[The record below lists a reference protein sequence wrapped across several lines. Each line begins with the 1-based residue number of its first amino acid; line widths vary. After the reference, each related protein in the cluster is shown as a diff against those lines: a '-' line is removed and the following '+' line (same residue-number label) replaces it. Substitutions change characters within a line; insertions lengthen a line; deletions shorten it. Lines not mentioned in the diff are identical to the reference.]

1 MSEKIKNKEAHGLNL
16 SESSFSIEQE
26 AEKWFQFELEPVLKK
41 NKKLKVSED
50 QKLVS
55 QNTNFDFEIKE
66 TKATGRQ
73 SSRDLDRLDG
83 S

>member
-1 MSEKIKNKEAHGLNL
+1 MSENIKKQEDHDLNL
-16 SESSFSIEQE
+16 SESSISIEQE
-26 AEKWFQFELEPVLKK
+26 AEKWFQYELEPVLKK
-41 NKKLKVSED
+41 NKKLKVNED

-66 TKATGRQ
+66 TKATGQQ